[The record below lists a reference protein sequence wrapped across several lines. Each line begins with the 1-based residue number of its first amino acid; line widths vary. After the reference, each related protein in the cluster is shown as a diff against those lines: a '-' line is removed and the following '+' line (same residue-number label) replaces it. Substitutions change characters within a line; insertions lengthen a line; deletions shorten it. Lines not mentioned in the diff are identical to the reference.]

1 MAGILVETYAL
12 RDTLSNN
19 SNGLDLRVLHQLHG
33 GAVDTAGRGKVDND
47 VNIGMLGNGLLNL
60 LIDGQEGLAGAP
72 VHLADELT
80 TEGIDD
86 ASNRGCGT
94 LADEVEIEHALDST
108 GLQTVDEASCLLVEE
123 SMGGER
129 AQRPAGSSEAADVVV
144 RGEVAGGRAGRGAI
158 TITIAIGTVGASCGR
173 HLH

>member
-1 MAGILVETYAL
+1 MKTYAL
-12 RDTLSNN
+12 RNTLGND
-19 SNGLDLRVLHQLHG
+19 SNGPDLRVLHQLHG

-47 VNIGMLGNGLLNL
+47 VNIGVLGNSLGNL
-60 LIDGQEGLAGAP
+60 LIDGQESLAGAP

-80 TEGIDD
+80 TEGVDD
-86 ASNRGCGT
+86 ASNRGSGT

-123 SMGGER
+123 SMRGKR

-144 RGEVAGGRAGRGAI
+144 RREVGGSARAGSGGAI
-158 TITIAIGTVGASCGR
+158 GGTVGAGCGG

>member
-1 MAGILVETYAL
+1 MVGGIRVKTYAL
-12 RDTLSNN
+12 GNTLSNN

-47 VNIGMLGNGLLNL
+47 VNIGVLGNSLGNL
-60 LIDGQEGLAGAP
+60 LVDGQEGLASAP

-80 TEGIDD
+80 TKSVDD
-86 ASNRGCGT
+86 ASDRGGGA
-94 LADEVEIEHALDST
+94 LADEVEIKHALDST

-144 RGEVAGGRAGRGAI
+144 RRGGGSRAGRG
-158 TITIAIGTVGASCGR
+158 AIGTVGASGRCGR